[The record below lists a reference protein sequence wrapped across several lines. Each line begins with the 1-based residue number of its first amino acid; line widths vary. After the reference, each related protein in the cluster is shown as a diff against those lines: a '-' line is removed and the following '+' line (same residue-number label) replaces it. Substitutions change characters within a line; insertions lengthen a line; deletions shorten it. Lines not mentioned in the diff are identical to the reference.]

1 MAFFTEDYENSTPV
15 QRVVAGG
22 ACILLGAIIML
33 LGICGAFFDYAS
45 LAKIGFNGMTVF
57 CYLIVV
63 ICGVL
68 IFARMRY
75 ALVVALGASI
85 LELVLS
91 FATQM
96 TSTADV
102 SFLGLLKIIVIGCC
116 IFLATSVI
124 SLGDE
129 EEEPMP
135 QQPQGPRPNARGQM
149 PPQPQQRAALPPRG
163 FQQGRNNNL
172 RPPQPRR

>member
-22 ACILLGAIIML
+22 ACVLLGAIIML

-57 CYLIVV
+57 CYFIVV
-63 ICGVL
+63 VSGIF

-85 LELVLS
+85 LELILS

-102 SFLGLLKIIVIGCC
+102 SFLGLLKIVVIGCC

-124 SLGDE
+124 SLGDDE
-129 EEEPMP
+129 ADDVPP
-135 QQPQGPRPNARGQM
+135 QPQGPRPNARGQM
-149 PPQPQQRAALPPRG
+149 PPQPQQRAALPPRAM
-163 FQQGRNNNL
+163 QQRNNNL